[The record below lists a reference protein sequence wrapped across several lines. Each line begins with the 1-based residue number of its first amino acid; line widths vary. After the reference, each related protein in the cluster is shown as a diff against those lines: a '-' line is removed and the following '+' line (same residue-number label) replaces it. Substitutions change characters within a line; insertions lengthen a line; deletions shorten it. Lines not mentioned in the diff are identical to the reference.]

1 MTRGHFRHLPV
12 CGDSG
17 LAGIIDITESA
28 NQQEN
33 CETPE
38 DRK

>member
-1 MTRGHFRHLPV
+1 MTRGHFRHLRV